1 MLHSEIKVADLT
13 VAGLQL
19 FAGETMF
26 ATKERKDSIAA
37 LATPTAAAKK
47 AALKLVL
54 LRGRQHMISRSNL
67 ELICNV
73 DIGEA

>member
-1 MLHSEIKVADLT
+1 
-13 VAGLQL
+13 
-19 FAGETMF
+19 MF